1 MNARPNARQRPTR
14 SRSAP
19 TDAQEKLL
27 AAAVKA
33 LQATRLPPPRLA
45 IVLGS
50 GFGGVLSTV
59 RSEVELPYATVPGFT
74 PASVAGHPGKLVH
87 GWLAGT
93 PVCLLAGRAH
103 FYEGHDLAT
112 VTFPIRVLARWGV
125 KEILLTNAAGGINRR
140 FRPGDFMLL
149 TDHINFMGANPL
161 RGARSASGPA
171 FVDLSAVYDAGLAA
185 RLRAAARAAKL
196 RLRRGVYLA
205 VSGPSYET
213 PAEIRAF
220 ARLGAD
226 AVGMSTAPEAIVARH
241 CGLCVAGLSCIT
253 NLAAGRTR
261 QPISHAEVM
270 VVAAQTR
277 DRAARLLAEF
287 ARRQPGAQNS
297 PARQLM

>member
-1 MNARPNARQRPTR
+1 
-14 SRSAP
+14 
-19 TDAQEKLL
+19 LL
-27 AAAVKA
+27 TAAVKA
-33 LQATRLPPPRLA
+33 LQATRVSPPRLA

-50 GFGGVLSTV
+50 GFGGVLSGV
-59 RSEVELPYATVPGFT
+59 RAEAGLPYAAIPGFA
-74 PASVAGHPGKLVH
+74 PAGVAGHPGKLVL
-87 GWLAGT
+87 GRLAGT

-112 VTFPIRVLARWGV
+112 VTFPIQVLARWGV
-125 KEILLTNAAGGINRR
+125 KEVLLTNAAGGIHRR

-161 RGARSASGPA
+161 RGTTYGGDAP

-226 AVGMSTAPEAIVARH
+226 AVGMSTVPEAIVARQ
-241 CGLCVAGLSCIT
+241 CGLHVAGLSCIT
-253 NLAAGRTR
+253 NLAAGRAR
-261 QPISHAEVM
+261 QPISHTEVLA
-270 VVAAQTR
+270 VAAQIR

-287 ARRQPGAQNS
+287 ARRPPDAQIGSPGNS
-297 PARQLM
+297 CNHPSM